1 MTERELIED
10 INDEI
15 TFSGAL
21 PYSLPEKE
29 VKRII
34 TNDTRYFYDNWRH
47 AVESKYLLLPLEL
60 FQNQT
65 FKKFRQILLPDCVQF
80 VVDFKEA
87 KGGSIFATIDRDFA
101 EQKFIGS
108 EIYLTPFIGESI
120 MYRTVIFS
128 FLDLTKSML
137 LDTIAYDYNK
147 NTKLLGVV
155 GRTPATAA
163 VIKIWKKIDPDKLYD
178 DEMFQRYVRAHAKVR
193 LAHMLQTFNYTLP
206 GDVTV
211 NYQNIV
217 TVAEKEMEDVRTMMK
232 GENTPDWMYLYHQ

>member
-1 MTERELIED
+1 MSERELIED
-10 INDEI
+10 INNEI

-29 VKRII
+29 IKRII
-34 TNDTRYFYDNWRH
+34 LNDSRYFWDNWRH
-47 AVESKYLLLPLEL
+47 AVESKYLLLPREL
-60 FQNQT
+60 FTNPT
-65 FKKFRQILLPDCVQF
+65 FKKFRQIQLPDCVQF

-128 FLDLTKSML
+128 FLDLTKAMM

-147 NTKLLGVV
+147 NTKLLGVI
-155 GRTPATAA
+155 GRTPGTAA
-163 VIKIWKKIDPDKLYD
+163 VLRVYKKLEQEKLFE
-178 DEMFQRYVRAHAKVR
+178 DELFQRYVRAHAKVR

-211 NYQNIV
+211 NYQNI
-217 TVAEKEMEDVRTMMK
+217 TTTAEKEMDAVIAMMK
-232 GENTPDWMYLYHQ
+232 GENTADWMFLTHF

>member
-1 MTERELIED
+1 MTESELLAD
-10 INDEI
+10 INNEI

-29 VKRII
+29 LKRILEI
-34 TNDTRYFYDNWRH
+34 DSRYFWDNWRH
-47 AVESKYLLLPLEL
+47 AVESRYLLLPLEL
-60 FQNQT
+60 FQNEA
-65 FKKFRQILLPDCVQF
+65 FKKFRQIQLPDCVQF

-128 FLDLTKSML
+128 FLDLTKAMMI
-137 LDTIAYDYNK
+137 DTIAYDYNK
-147 NTKLLGVV
+147 NTKLLGVL
-155 GRTPATAA
+155 GRTPKTPT
-163 VIKIWKKIDPDKLYD
+163 VLRIYKKLEAEKLYE

-193 LAHMLQTFNYTLP
+193 LSHMLQTFNYTLP
-206 GDVTV
+206 GEITI

-217 TVAEKEMEDVRTMMK
+217 TTAEKEMEEVKTMMK
-232 GENTPDWMYLYHQ
+232 GENTPDWFYLSRF

>member
-1 MTERELIED
+1 MTEHQLIAD
-10 INDEI
+10 INNEI

-29 VKRII
+29 IKRII
-34 TNDTRYFYDNWRH
+34 ENDSRFFWDNWRH
-47 AVESKYLLLPLEL
+47 AVESRYLLLPEEL
-60 FQNQT
+60 FRNQT
-65 FKKFRQILLPDCVQF
+65 FKKLRQIQLPDCVQF

-120 MYRTVIFS
+120 MYRTLIFS
-128 FLDLTKSML
+128 FLDLTKSMMI
-137 LDTIAYDYNK
+137 DTIAYDYNK
-147 NTKLLGVV
+147 NTKLLGVL

-163 VIKIWKKIDPDKLYD
+163 VLRVYKKLEQDKLFE

-206 GDVTV
+206 GDVTI
-211 NYQNIV
+211 NYQNI
-217 TVAEKEMEDVRTMMK
+217 TTTAEKEMDAVVTAMK
-232 GENTPDWMYLYHQ
+232 SENTPDWMMLTHF